1 MKLDYNAHLSYCILG
16 FKDDYSRYTVTLDWT
31 ELAPLF
37 EDLLSEGID
46 DLDKVCIKR
55 VTELFATYFDK
66 HNYIGD
72 KEYDRFVAI
81 LNEMKEEME

>member
-1 MKLDYNAHLSYCILG
+1 MKLNYEPHMSYCHLG
-16 FKDDYSRYTVTLDWT
+16 FKDDYSIYTATLDWT

-55 VTELFATYFDK
+55 AIDLFAAYFDK
-66 HNYIGD
+66 HEYIGD
-72 KEYDRFVAI
+72 EEYNRFVGI
-81 LNEMKEEME
+81 LNKIKEEME

>member
-1 MKLDYNAHLSYCILG
+1 MKLDYNAHLSYCTLG

-55 VTELFATYFDK
+55 VIDLFAAYFDK
-66 HNYIGD
+66 HEYIGD
-72 KEYDRFVAI
+72 EEYNRFEGI
-81 LNEMKEEME
+81 LKKIKEEME